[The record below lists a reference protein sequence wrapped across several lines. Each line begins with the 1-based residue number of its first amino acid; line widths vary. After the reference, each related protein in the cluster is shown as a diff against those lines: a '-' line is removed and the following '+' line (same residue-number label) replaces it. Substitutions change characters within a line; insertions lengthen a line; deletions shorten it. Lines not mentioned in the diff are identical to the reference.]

1 MKDKDSSLIK
11 RLLAYAKPYKWW
23 FLLVLIFMLGS
34 TVADLAKPVLIGNA
48 VDLFTEGYKI
58 PYVEDDKAKGTIE
71 FEGRKLRH
79 LEEKENIQE
88 VSQMLQYKSQ
98 YYWVQEMNLEDAK
111 AVLAMTP
118 SMYRNSILESE
129 DSLTIDV
136 NGHTYKGRLLEKE
149 ELKLLRSCLLYTSP
163 SPRDCS

>member
-79 LEEKENIQE
+79 L
-88 VSQMLQYKSQ
+88 
-98 YYWVQEMNLEDAK
+98 
-111 AVLAMTP
+111 
-118 SMYRNSILESE
+118 
-129 DSLTIDV
+129 
-136 NGHTYKGRLLEKE
+136 
-149 ELKLLRSCLLYTSP
+149 
-163 SPRDCS
+163 